1 LEVENSE
8 VLLHSLAIAADCSCE
23 DDSKHICVSSF
34 IAEVWLAE
42 YQGNQ
47 VAIRLIT
54 GVGKNDRNSEF
65 ASRRLW
71 TKAVVTT

>member
-1 LEVENSE
+1 MENSE

-34 IAEVWLAE
+34 IAEVWLGE

-54 GVGKNDRNSEF
+54 GEGKGDPNSEF
-65 ASRRLW
+65 ASSKLW
-71 TKAVVTT
+71 TEAAITM